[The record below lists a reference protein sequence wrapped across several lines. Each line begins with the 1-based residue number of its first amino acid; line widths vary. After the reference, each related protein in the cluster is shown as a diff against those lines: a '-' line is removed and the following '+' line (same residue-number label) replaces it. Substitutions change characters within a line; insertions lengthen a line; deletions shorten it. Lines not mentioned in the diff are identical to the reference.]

1 MNKHI
6 IYIYIYIKLCPTD
19 FLQRFRPVR
28 PRDHGRLYGIF
39 QGWELFFLRRGGR
52 RGGLFVLFVLRKRSR
67 GANFV
72 RGTQEGS
79 CLWASINWI
88 QLTIWLWH
96 SQFAMERSTMLLID
110 KPSINGPF
118 SMAMLNNQ
126 RVKNEVSPSSG
137 GHVTFWMIYDDIY
150 CGSVSHFP
158 EMGRKLIP
166 AWNFWGVELS
176 HFW

>member
-1 MNKHI
+1 
-6 IYIYIYIKLCPTD
+6 
-19 FLQRFRPVR
+19 
-28 PRDHGRLYGIF
+28 
-39 QGWELFFLRRGGR
+39 
-52 RGGLFVLFVLRKRSR
+52 
-67 GANFV
+67 
-72 RGTQEGS
+72 
-79 CLWASINWI
+79 
-88 QLTIWLWH
+88 
-96 SQFAMERSTMLLID
+96 MERSTMLLID

-166 AWNFWGVELS
+166 A
-176 HFW
+176 